1 MKIYRTKISYP
12 LLLSMIGFTI
22 LPTVPIMIID
32 VSFIS
37 FIALAIVAS
46 FLVLA
51 LYTIFSITYSINNEI
66 LTVKVGVFQCNQYL
80 IKDIVK
86 IQNTNSILASP
97 ASSLDRIAIYFKH
110 NKSPLIISPQ
120 HKDDFIQN
128 LLDINPEI
136 RYL

>member
-12 LLLSMIGFTI
+12 LLLSIIGFTI
-22 LPTVPIMIID
+22 LPIVPIMIID
-32 VSFIS
+32 VSFI
-37 FIALAIVAS
+37 ALAIVAS
-46 FLVLA
+46 ILVLA
-51 LYTIFSITYSINNEI
+51 IYTIFSITYSINNEI
-66 LTVKVGVFQCNQYL
+66 LTVKVGLFQCNQYL
-80 IKDIVK
+80 IKDIIK

>member
-1 MKIYRTKISYP
+1 MKIYRTKISYS
-12 LLLSMIGFTI
+12 LLLSIIGFTI
-22 LPTVPIMIID
+22 LPIVPIMIID
-32 VSFIS
+32 FS

-46 FLVLA
+46 ILFLA

-66 LTVKVGVFQCNQYL
+66 LTVKVGVFQCNQYI
-80 IKDIVK
+80 IKDIIK

-136 RYL
+136 RYI

>member
-12 LLLSMIGFTI
+12 LLLSIIGFTI

-110 NKSPLIISPQ
+110 NKS
-120 HKDDFIQN
+120 F
-128 LLDINPEI
+128 
-136 RYL
+136 